1 MKSAGIGIRMHSG
14 WGVLV
19 TVNDAAEVIDRR
31 RIVIVNEKARGGK
44 MPFHY
49 SEALG
54 LPKAE
59 PYLATYTAE
68 CDRLARQEM
77 EKAFEDLKAREYQA
91 IAAGL
96 VLASGRALPNLS
108 QILSSHPLIHT
119 AEGELFRDVVRR
131 ACESLGI
138 PVLGYRERD
147 LPDQARELLADEA
160 AKLIKKLTDAG
171 KTLGPPWTAD
181 HKSAFLAACLSLR
194 AQPAK
199 PRKARPAV
207 MR

>member
-1 MKSAGIGIRMHSG
+1 MYSG

-19 TVNDAAEVIDRR
+19 TVNDAAEVVDRR

-44 MPFHY
+44 MPFHHA
-49 SEALG
+49 EGLG
-54 LPKAE
+54 VPKAE
-59 PYLATYTAE
+59 PYLATYTAD

-77 EKAFEDLKAREYQA
+77 EKALEDLKARGYQA
-91 IAAGL
+91 IATGL

-108 QILSSHPLIHT
+108 QILASHPLIHT

-131 ACESLGI
+131 ACEFLGI
-138 PVLGYRERD
+138 PVVGFRERD
-147 LPDQARELLADEA
+147 LPDKARELLADEA
-160 AKLIKKLTDAG
+160 AKLIEKLTDAG

-181 HKSAFLAACLSLR
+181 HKSAALAACLSLK

-199 PRKARPAV
+199 PRKAKPAG

>member
-19 TVNDAAEVIDRR
+19 TVSDSAEVVDRR
-31 RIVIVNEKARGGK
+31 RIVIVSEQAAGGK
-44 MPFHY
+44 MPFHHA
-49 SEALG
+49 EELG

-59 PYLATYTAE
+59 PYLASYTAD
-68 CDRLARQEM
+68 CDRLGRQEIA
-77 EKAFEDLKAREYQA
+77 KALGDLKARGYEVTT
-91 IAAGL
+91 AGL
-96 VLASGRALPNLS
+96 VLASGRSLPKLP
-108 QILSSHPLIHT
+108 QILASHPLIHT

-131 ACESLGI
+131 ACESLRV

-147 LPDQARELLADEA
+147 LPDQAKELLA
-160 AKLIKKLTDAG
+160 AKASKLMNKLTEAG

-181 HKSAFLAACLSLR
+181 HKSAALAACLSLR

-199 PRKARPAV
+199 PRRAKPTG

>member
-1 MKSAGIGIRMHSG
+1 MKSAAIGIRMHSG

-19 TVNDAAEVIDRR
+19 TVNDAAEVVDRR
-31 RIVIVNEKARGGK
+31 RIVIVSEKARGGK
-44 MPFHY
+44 MPFHHAG
-49 SEALG
+49 ELG

-59 PYLATYTAE
+59 PYLATYTAD

-77 EKAFEDLKAREYQA
+77 EKALEDLKAREYQA

-108 QILSSHPLIHT
+108 QILASHPLIHT

-131 ACESLGI
+131 ACETLGI
-138 PVLGYRERD
+138 PVVGFRERD
-147 LPDQARELLADEA
+147 LPDQARQLLAYEA

-181 HKSAFLAACLSLR
+181 HKSAALAAYLSSFPIAPLT
-194 AQPAK
+194 
-199 PRKARPAV
+199 
-207 MR
+207 